1 MIRRF
6 PGWTLGLAT
15 AFATVSGG
23 VPAWAQTESEGPA
36 RVQEIRAVERGFF
49 LETDVGANFI
59 VNEVGGRRFGL
70 GFLTGFYLG
79 YDIAPFLSVLLGANA
94 VSAPSAPDSPQGLP
108 ADIFYISPQGAL
120 QVAIITSER
129 NFLWVRGGGG
139 LALALP
145 DSVNGVAY
153 GEPGPM
159 FSGAVG
165 FERYTKLR
173 HFSIGVQA
181 GVTVFLK
188 PEVAVGITVAPLLK
202 YTF

>member
-1 MIRRF
+1 MLRRF
-6 PGWTLGLAT
+6 PLWALGLAT
-15 AFATVSGG
+15 TFSTAEL
-23 VPAWAQTESEGPA
+23 WAQADSEGPA
-36 RVQEIRAVERGFF
+36 RAQQIRAVERGFF
-49 LETDVGANFI
+49 VETDVGANFI

-79 YDIAPFLSVLLGANA
+79 YDITPFLSILVGASA
-94 VSAPSAPDSPQGLP
+94 ISAPSAPDQPSGLP
-108 ADIFYISPQGAL
+108 TDLLFLSPQGAL
-120 QVAIITSER
+120 QLAVITSER

-145 DSVNGVAY
+145 SELNGATY

-159 FSGAVG
+159 FNATVG

-173 HFSIGVQA
+173 HFSVGVQA
-181 GVTVFLK
+181 GATIFLK
-188 PEVAVGITVAPLLK
+188 PEVAVGITIAPLLK